1 MNIDRFNQ
9 TSHIVEVLIESIFI
23 EFCLDF
29 LLNQAVNF
37 VYVVNIIRINP
48 DYSDNVEEISPL
60 VVEVRVSK
68 YGLID
73 VVK

>member
-48 DYSDNVEEISPL
+48 DYSDNVEEISTL

-68 YGLID
+68 YCLID

>member
-29 LLNQAVNF
+29 LLNQTVYF

>member
-29 LLNQAVNF
+29 LLNQTVNF

-48 DYSDNVEEISPL
+48 DYCDDIEEISTL
-60 VVEVRVSK
+60 VVEFRVSK